1 LRNTI
6 HGVIFKEIWEDNTM
20 ETTEPVKKA
29 TLIQAWEDWDE
40 ADKKPAAGQDA
51 PKLCK
56 IENPDC
62 EACQ

>member
-1 LRNTI
+1 
-6 HGVIFKEIWEDNTM
+6 M
-20 ETTEPVKKA
+20 ETTEPVKKTA
-29 TLIQAWEDWDE
+29 LIQAWEDWDD
-40 ADKKPAAGQDA
+40 ADKKPESAEG

>member
-1 LRNTI
+1 MKT
-6 HGVIFKEIWEDNTM
+6 TM
-20 ETTEPVKKA
+20 ENNKDSTKA
-29 TLIQAWEDWDE
+29 ALIQVWEDWD
-40 ADKKPAAGQDA
+40 DTKPSQPSNEE

>member
-1 LRNTI
+1 
-6 HGVIFKEIWEDNTM
+6 M
-20 ETTEPVKKA
+20 EATAEATKK
-29 TLIQAWEDWDE
+29 TVLIQAWDDWDDAE
-40 ADKKPAAGQDA
+40 QAKTPADS

>member
-1 LRNTI
+1 ME
-6 HGVIFKEIWEDNTM
+6 GKESDKPKT
-20 ETTEPVKKA
+20 A
-29 TLIQAWEDWDE
+29 LIQAWEDWDE
-40 ADKKPAAGQDA
+40 APKTTTSDG

>member
-1 LRNTI
+1 
-6 HGVIFKEIWEDNTM
+6 M
-20 ETTEPVKKA
+20 ETNETTKKA

-40 ADKKPAAGQDA
+40 APKTQESAEG

>member
-1 LRNTI
+1 
-6 HGVIFKEIWEDNTM
+6 M
-20 ETTEPVKKA
+20 ETTEVQKKT

-40 ADKKPAAGQDA
+40 AEKKDAEA

>member
-1 LRNTI
+1 
-6 HGVIFKEIWEDNTM
+6 M
-20 ETTEPVKKA
+20 ENAEVQKKA

-40 ADKKPAAGQDA
+40 SEKKDPEA

>member
-1 LRNTI
+1 MEKT
-6 HGVIFKEIWEDNTM
+6 EDQ
-20 ETTEPVKKA
+20 KKT
-29 TLIQAWEDWDE
+29 TLIQAWEDWD
-40 ADKKPAAGQDA
+40 DAGAPKESDG

>member
-1 LRNTI
+1 MENTE
-6 HGVIFKEIWEDNTM
+6 VQ
-20 ETTEPVKKA
+20 KKA

-40 ADKKPAAGQDA
+40 EAKPASTEG

-56 IENPDC
+56 IDNPDC

>member
-1 LRNTI
+1 
-6 HGVIFKEIWEDNTM
+6 M
-20 ETTEPVKKA
+20 ETNETVKKA

-40 ADKKPAAGQDA
+40 APKPAAPADG

>member
-1 LRNTI
+1 ME
-6 HGVIFKEIWEDNTM
+6 HTM
-20 ETTEPVKKA
+20 TTPVNANETLKKVA
-29 TLIQAWEDWDE
+29 LIQAWEDWDE
-40 ADKKPAAGQDA
+40 NDKRPAVPEG

>member
-1 LRNTI
+1 
-6 HGVIFKEIWEDNTM
+6 M
-20 ETTEPVKKA
+20 ETPAKAPEILKKVA
-29 TLIQAWEDWDE
+29 LIQAWEDWDE
-40 ADKKPAAGQDA
+40 SDKKSEVPEG

>member
-1 LRNTI
+1 
-6 HGVIFKEIWEDNTM
+6 M
-20 ETTEPVKKA
+20 ETSEVEKKT
-29 TLIQAWEDWDE
+29 TLIRAWEEWDE
-40 ADKKPAAGQDA
+40 AESTKSATDS

>member
-1 LRNTI
+1 
-6 HGVIFKEIWEDNTM
+6 M
-20 ETTEPVKKA
+20 EQTETEKKS
-29 TLIQAWEDWDE
+29 LIQVWDDWDDQKTE
-40 ADKKPAAGQDA
+40 TAEG

>member
-1 LRNTI
+1 
-6 HGVIFKEIWEDNTM
+6 M
-20 ETTEPVKKA
+20 ETTEAKK
-29 TLIQAWEDWDE
+29 TVLIQAWEDWDE
-40 ADKKPAAGQDA
+40 ADESKTTADS

>member
-1 LRNTI
+1 
-6 HGVIFKEIWEDNTM
+6 M
-20 ETTEPVKKA
+20 ETTESATKA
-29 TLIQAWEDWDE
+29 VLIQAWEDWDDAE
-40 ADKKPAAGQDA
+40 TAPAASDS

>member
-1 LRNTI
+1 
-6 HGVIFKEIWEDNTM
+6 M
-20 ETTEPVKKA
+20 ENVEVQKKA
-29 TLIQAWEDWDE
+29 TLIKAWDDWDE
-40 ADKKPAAGQDA
+40 ADKTPAPVDA

>member
-1 LRNTI
+1 
-6 HGVIFKEIWEDNTM
+6 M
-20 ETTEPVKKA
+20 EKAEEQKKA

-40 ADKKPAAGQDA
+40 APKTDSEG

>member
-1 LRNTI
+1 
-6 HGVIFKEIWEDNTM
+6 M
-20 ETTEPVKKA
+20 ESTEPVKKA
-29 TLIQAWEDWDE
+29 TLIKAWEDWDE
-40 ADKKPAAGQDA
+40 SDKDAKTTDA

>member
-1 LRNTI
+1 
-6 HGVIFKEIWEDNTM
+6 M
-20 ETTEPVKKA
+20 EQADVQKKT

-40 ADKKPAAGQDA
+40 ADKASATGDA

>member
-1 LRNTI
+1 
-6 HGVIFKEIWEDNTM
+6 M
-20 ETTEPVKKA
+20 ETGEALKKA

-40 ADKKPAAGQDA
+40 AEKKPSATDG

>member
-1 LRNTI
+1 LSNTI
-6 HGVIFKEIWEDNTM
+6 SGGILGKNWEKTTM
-20 ETTEPVKKA
+20 ETNETVKKA

-40 ADKKPAAGQDA
+40 APKPAAPADG